1 MGNII
6 INRKFKIPIYY
17 GDLIIYQVENS
28 TDIIPKDYLLENSEG
43 YSAYC
48 KFKLVNGYNK
58 CIIIFKE
65 VSHEIIA
72 HEALH
77 ITNGILLHAGVS
89 ADFNNDEP
97 QAYLLGWVVKQ
108 IYNTVKLDEKKSN
121 NTK

>member
-1 MGNII
+1 MIKKVI
-6 INRKFKIPIYY
+6 KIPIYY
-17 GDLIIYQVENS
+17 GDLIIYQVNKDEES
-28 TDIIPKDYLLENSEG
+28 FIPKDYQLDNSNA

-58 CIIIFKE
+58 CIIVFKE

-77 ITNGILLHAGVS
+77 ITNGILKHAGVFS
-89 ADFNNDEP
+89 DFDNDEP

-108 IYNTVKLDEKKSN
+108 IYNTVKLNEKESN